1 MINLLPEQ
9 QRREVRR
16 EYFSRL
22 AIVSLI
28 FASLCFLA
36 GTAALLP
43 SFILSR
49 AREAALSDQA
59 AVLTHSVELAS
70 ATGSDKKLQN
80 AKDHLALLSAR
91 LGESSPRELLSL
103 LIEQKK
109 NGITLSR
116 FAFARNPSGAMVVT
130 VAGKASDR
138 ETLVAFSETLKKVPA
153 FTSSNLPISNFAQSQ
168 SIPFTI
174 TVTVAE
180 SAMET
185 SKK

>member
-9 QRREVRR
+9 QRKEVRR

-22 AIVSLI
+22 AIVSCL

-59 AVLTHSVELAS
+59 AVLRHSVELAS
-70 ATGSDKKLQN
+70 ATGADKKLQD
-80 AKDHLALLSAR
+80 AKDRLALLSAR
-91 LGESSPRELLSL
+91 LREPVPRELLSL
-103 LIEQKK
+103 LIGQKK
-109 NGITLSR
+109 NGITLNR
-116 FAFARNPSGAMVVT
+116 FAFARNPSGAVVIT
-130 VAGKASDR
+130 VGGSASDR
-138 ETLVAFSETLKKVPA
+138 ETLVAFSETLRKVPA
-153 FTSSNLPISNFAQSQ
+153 FTASNLPISSFAQSQ

-180 SAMET
+180 AAKET
-185 SKK
+185 GKK